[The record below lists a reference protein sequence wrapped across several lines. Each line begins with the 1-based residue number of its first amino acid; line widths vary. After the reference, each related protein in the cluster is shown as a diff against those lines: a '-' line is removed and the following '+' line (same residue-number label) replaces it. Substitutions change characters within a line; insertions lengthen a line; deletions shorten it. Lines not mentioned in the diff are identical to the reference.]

1 MTRGSVLMR
10 LLRKTMRPWMKV
22 MAMEIPSFIKR
33 TPSEHLLGAK
43 HHAEHWGCIA
53 RGETD
58 KVPALRE
65 LTV

>member
-1 MTRGSVLMR
+1 MTRGSVLTR

-22 MAMEIPSFIKR
+22 MAIGIPSFIKR

-43 HHAEHWGCIA
+43 HHAEHLGCIA
-53 RGETD
+53 KGEAD
-58 KVPALRE
+58 EVPSLRE